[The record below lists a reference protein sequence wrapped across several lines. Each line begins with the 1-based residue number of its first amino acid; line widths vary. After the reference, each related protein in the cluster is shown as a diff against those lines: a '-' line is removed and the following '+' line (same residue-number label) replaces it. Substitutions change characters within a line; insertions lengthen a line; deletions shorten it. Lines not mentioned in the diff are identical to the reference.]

1 MRSLFAFVFVFE
13 LSFDES
19 ERERLFA
26 VRQIGQ
32 IVWHFSLEHVQNNCT
47 F

>member
-1 MRSLFAFVFVFE
+1 MRSVFAFVFVFE
-13 LSFDES
+13 LSFD

-32 IVWHFSLEHVQNNCT
+32 IVWHFSLEHVQNNRT